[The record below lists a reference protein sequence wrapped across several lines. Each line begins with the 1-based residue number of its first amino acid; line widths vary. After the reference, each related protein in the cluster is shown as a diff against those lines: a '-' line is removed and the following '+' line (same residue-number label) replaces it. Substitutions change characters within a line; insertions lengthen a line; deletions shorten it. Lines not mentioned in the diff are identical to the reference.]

1 MNKNKIFMIT
11 GAIAIILF
19 IIWFYF
25 KQLSLPERVYQES
38 TIAKQIE
45 NTGLSSSKEV
55 KGTESELSRIDSQGA
70 VAVQV
75 AVLPEM
81 SLENEL
87 MFEIVMNTHSVDLNQ
102 YQLNKL
108 AQLSFGT
115 TVNTTG
121 EFEWKPENEDSHHR
135 IGYLKWKGTP
145 SWDGITL
152 VLKDIDNIPSRKFV
166 WTKDVLAEIELTN

>member
-1 MNKNKIFMIT
+1 MII

-19 IIWFYF
+19 ILWFYF
-25 KQLSLPERVYQES
+25 RQLSLPERVYQES

-45 NTGLSSSKEV
+45 NTGLSSSREV
-55 KGTESELSRIDSQGA
+55 KRTESELSRIDSQGA
-70 VAVQV
+70 VTVQV
-75 AVLPEM
+75 AILPEK
-81 SLENEL
+81 SIENEL

-121 EFEWKPENEDSHHR
+121 EFEWKPVNDDAHHR
-135 IGYLKWKGTP
+135 IGYLKWKGNL
-145 SWDGITL
+145 SEDGITL
-152 VLKDIDNIPSRKFV
+152 VLKNIDDIPSRTFV
-166 WTKDVLAEIELTN
+166 WTKDDLVEIALTD